1 MVREL
6 EAHDEET
13 RISSVSRLFDPTA
26 HTDSLLV
33 TIYGKDLGRQYRL
46 VGDEITL
53 GRGPENV
60 IVLDIDNVSRRHAR
74 VCRTADGFEV
84 EDLGSTNGTYVN
96 DREIERELLRSGD
109 LLKVGGAIL
118 KFLHGGNVEAL
129 FHEEIYRMT
138 IIDGLTQIHNKR
150 YLLEFMDREM
160 ARGTRYGRPLSLIL
174 FDVDH
179 FKQINDRHGHLAGD
193 SVLKQ
198 LAALVGRHV
207 RKEECFARYGGEE
220 FAVLMPET
228 DAARAHAFADKIRR
242 IVEETTFG
250 YEDRRMEVT
259 VSVGLSEMGSHRDP
273 SAFIRA
279 TDERLYAAK
288 DGGRNRVVG
297 PARSDPNSAV
307 SP

>member
-1 MVREL
+1 VVSRDL
-6 EAHDEET
+6 AAHEEET
-13 RISSVSRLFDPTA
+13 RISSVSRLLDPRA
-26 HTDSLLV
+26 DSDSLLV

-46 VGDEITL
+46 VGDEITI

-74 VCRTADGFEV
+74 VCHRAEGFEV

-96 DREIERELLRSGD
+96 DCEVRRELLRNGD
-109 LLKVGGAIL
+109 LLKIGGAIL
-118 KFLHGGNVEAL
+118 KYLHGGNVEAL

-160 ARGTRYGRPLSLIL
+160 ARGHRYERPLSLIL

-228 DAARAHAFADKIRR
+228 DVDRAHAFGEKIRS
-242 IVEETTFG
+242 IVEGATFD
-250 YEDRRMEVT
+250 YEDRRVGVT
-259 VSVGLSEMGSHRDP
+259 VSVGLAEMGSHRDP
-273 SAFIRA
+273 ESFIRA
-279 TDERLYAAK
+279 TDAQLYAAK
-288 DGGRNRVVG
+288 EAGRNRVALG
-297 PARSDPNSAV
+297 REV
-307 SP
+307 SQR